1 MTNSDLEEDFLPAR
15 DADIRN
21 QIEPLIEE
29 LLRYYNASS
38 PDAPTDKELDKTE
51 MARDALNA
59 GWELF
64 DLLVGWAQSHMLGLE
79 IASEDTSA
87 AKNFQRT
94 FFRSRRGRLHAPEAL
109 GSLFSYQ
116 DGTRDWLLMKRVTEW
131 SEKYESQPPK
141 AEEKGEQ
148 SSSYKNPPETQLA
161 SHAAVR
167 RAIARILTGPNQLQW
182 RGDLIRS
189 FDRLEFGEIDEFLQ
203 PNVKGLWGEAYE
215 LYLLKKQVICFVNFE
230 VGRGKKKDDVIVS
243 FEEKDLFKAETIRH
257 WEKQLKK
264 RLSDKEDLEC
274 ARLAGEIGKRFKCLS
289 LEEIDD
295 GSKYGFYGNISRVRR
310 AHHHYWKC
318 INMKPAEIFSRY
330 DELKKSKNNKKL

>member
-1 MTNSDLEEDFLPAR
+1 MTNSDLEVDALPAR
-15 DADIRN
+15 DADIRGK
-21 QIEPLIEE
+21 IEPLIEE
-29 LLRYYNASS
+29 LIGYCNASS
-38 PDAPTDKELDKTE
+38 PEAPIDKDLDKTA
-51 MARDALNA
+51 MARDALDA

-64 DLLVGWAQSHMLGLE
+64 DLLLGWAQSHMLGLE
-79 IASEDTSA
+79 IASEDNAVS
-87 AKNFQRT
+87 KDFQRK

-109 GSLFSYQ
+109 GALFSYH
-116 DGTRDWLLMKRVTEW
+116 DGTRDWPLMKRVTEW
-131 SEKYESQPPK
+131 SEKYESQTPE

-148 SSSYKNPPETQLA
+148 SSRHKNLPETQLA
-161 SHAAVR
+161 AHAAVR
-167 RAIARILTGPNQLQW
+167 KAIARILTGPNQLQW
-182 RGDLIRS
+182 RGDIIRS

-203 PNVKGLWGEAYE
+203 PKVKGLWGEAYE

-243 FEEKDLFKAETIRH
+243 FDEKDLFKAETIRH

-289 LEEIDD
+289 PEEIDD

-318 INMKPAEIFSRY
+318 INLDIAKIFPRY
-330 DELKKSKNNKKL
+330 RELKKSS